1 MAVSEN
7 KEVYGGFASVNL
19 RKPDLMQEDPKK
31 GDYVKGKEEFLAQAG
46 AGQNPIDPEDIA
58 EAVADYMAEN
68 PVSAEVGD
76 GTVTRAKL
84 AKNLE
89 PFVGTGDSREAPNQY
104 GYGWYYDH
112 TRRTAANILGEM
124 HRTKLANELADAD
137 TIVLEQEGDAL
148 VHNLCI
154 AEDYANSRIYAV
166 YAVSTDGTDNA
177 GSTNCYVRLSV
188 ITNPYTKASRTVAHY
203 KVSGN
208 GQYGDLNII
217 SGTSDANVY
226 VDANG
231 VVHIWFNATDQSG
244 IWKIAHCTFDPNTG
258 TFADYEWCTLTVGEN
273 EATQLTGDALTSIS
287 DPSITYQ
294 KGASLQMNGKYCV
307 FDGYL
312 YAGNC
317 SGEVTRNGMILRTLA
332 TDCKNWEFVCCP
344 AWQHE
349 SHGKC
354 ELSIGDSSPYNQSLF
369 IALRQ
374 VYQSGA
380 NVAERASAPLLV
392 AQVDRQFNIQTE
404 WLVPD
409 CASRPW
415 WIGQSTLIHNPE
427 SRQTAN
433 VVAIGAN
440 AWPISFERI
449 GYANYLAG
457 FISNGGWGN
466 RLVLAGT
473 NGSGKGSKVG
483 ISILTDT
490 KLIIN
495 SYAGQKTS
503 EAAAMEYF
511 KGIGGVSNKPLTF
524 TGAVSATYDGTKA
537 VTVNIPQASSGG
549 GSAEWVTLGDV
560 TTTEEQTEVAI
571 AFDPRKINRLAIYAV
586 LVGTEA
592 NAEEYQ
598 LAAYIGGN
606 NRLLG
611 TGAVQKTATT
621 RYGKVLADLTPIGTF
636 FHGSYAQFDT
646 GAPDSPNHESF
657 FATLKNTTELST
669 IKFTAGTN
677 YAWTGG
683 TFGVGTRFIVMAQ

>member
-1 MAVSEN
+1 MLYMDASSSNGEMYKCVKVENDKYTWEKLVSEDN
-7 KEVYGGFASVNL
+7 G
-19 RKPDLMQEDPKK
+19 
-31 GDYVKGKEEFLAQAG
+31 
-46 AGQNPIDPEDIA
+46 
-58 EAVADYMAEN
+58 EN
-68 PVSAEVGD
+68 PVSAEVGN

-84 AKNLE
+84 AKDLE

-104 GYGWYYDH
+104 GTGWYYDH

-124 HRTKLANELADAD
+124 YRTKLANELADAD

-166 YAVSTDGTDNA
+166 YAVSTDSTDNA
-177 GSTNCYVRLSV
+177 GSVNCYVRLSV
-188 ITNPYTKASRTVAHY
+188 ITNPYTKATRTVEHY

-208 GQYGDLNII
+208 GQYGDLNIV

-231 VVHIWFNATDQSG
+231 IVHIWFNATDQSG
-244 IWKIAHCTFDPNTG
+244 VWKIAHCTFDPATG
-258 TFADYEWCTLTVGEN
+258 SFADYAWCTLTVGEA
-273 EATQLTGDALTSIS
+273 EATQLTGDALTSIV

-317 SGEVTRNGMILRTLA
+317 SGEVTRNGMILRTPA
-332 TDCKNWEFVCCP
+332 TDCQNWEFVCCP
-344 AWQHE
+344 QWQHE

-354 ELSIGDSSPYNQSLF
+354 ELSIGDASVYNTSLF

-380 NVAERASAPLLV
+380 SVSERASAPMLV
-392 AQVDRQFNIQTE
+392 AQVDRQFNIQKE

-409 CASRPW
+409 CGSRPW
-415 WIGQSTLIHNPE
+415 FIGQSTLIHNPE
-427 SRQTAN
+427 NRLTAN
-433 VVAIGAN
+433 ITHISMVGAY
-440 AWPISFERI
+440 PISFERI

-457 FISNGGWGN
+457 FISNSGWGN

-473 NGSGKGSKVG
+473 NGSGSGSKVG
-483 ISILTDT
+483 VSILTDT
-490 KLIIN
+490 SLIIN
-495 SYAGQKTS
+495 SYARQKTS

-511 KGIGGVSNKPLTF
+511 KGISGVTNKTLTF

-549 GSAEWVTLGDV
+549 GYAEWVTLGDV
-560 TTTEEQTEVAI
+560 TTTEEATSVEI
-571 AFDPRKINRLAIYAV
+571 TFTKRTINRLAIYAS
-586 LVGTEA
+586 LVGTTA
-592 NAEEYQ
+592 NTEEYQ
-598 LAAYIGGN
+598 LVAHIGGN

-621 RYGKVLADLTPIGTF
+621 RYGKVVADITPIGTF

-646 GAPDSPNHESF
+646 GSPDSPNHESF
-657 FATLKNTTELST
+657 FATLKNTTELSAIT
-669 IKFTAGTN
+669 FSAGTN
-677 YAWTGG
+677 YVWNGG
-683 TFGVGTRFIVMAQ
+683 TFGVGTRFVVLAQ